1 MILRIKRITKS
12 ASNAFKR
19 NGLLSAAT
27 VTIIAITLFLISFLY
42 LSNLVANDVLES
54 LQEQIDI
61 SVFFQPEIPGIEV
74 LDFKQE
80 LINLEEVKD
89 ISFISQEENLARFRE
104 QHSGNDVISES
115 LEELDKNPLG
125 AVLNIRAKDPSF
137 YSVIADYI
145 ESSKYQAFIYKMN
158 FFESQ
163 PIIDKADNLFKMT
176 RRIGLVIGL
185 IFILLS
191 VLIAFNAVRLAIYNH
206 RQEIGIMRLVGASN
220 WFIRWPFIIQ
230 GIIYGILGAIISFIV
245 FAFLIVTF
253 SPKLNGFLPDNS
265 LVSYLRDNWLKFI
278 LMQIIL
284 GVALG
289 VFSSIISIRRHLK
302 V

>member
-1 MILRIKRITKS
+1 MILRIKRILKS
-12 ASNAFKR
+12 AFNAFKR

-27 VTIIAITLFLISFLY
+27 VTIVAITLFFVSFLY
-42 LSNLVANDVLES
+42 LSNLVADDVLES

-61 SVFFQPEIPGIEV
+61 SVFFQPEIPEIEV
-74 LDFKQE
+74 LNFKQE

-104 QHSGNDVISES
+104 QHFSNNVISES
-115 LEELDKNPLG
+115 LEELEKNPLG

-145 ESSKYQAFIYKMN
+145 ESSKYQAFVYKMN

-163 PIIDKADNLFKMT
+163 PIIDKADNLFKMA

-191 VLIAFNAVRLAIYNH
+191 ILIAFNAVRLAIYNH
-206 RQEIGIMRLVGASN
+206 RQEIGIMRLVGGSN

-230 GIIYGILGAIISFIV
+230 GIVYGILGALICFIA
-245 FAFLIVTF
+245 FSFLIVTF
-253 SPKLNGFLPDNS
+253 SPKLDGFLPDNS
-265 LVSYLRDNWLKFI
+265 LASYLRDNWLKFVLLQLI
-278 LMQIIL
+278 S

-289 VFSSIISIRRHLK
+289 VISSVISIRRHLK